1 MKRFLTCA
9 LCFIPMSAMCDVK
22 LWYDK
27 NGTCEGLHVSN
38 SCSSA
43 TVTKLN
49 VTPMADS
56 KFDGF
61 YVTVPG
67 YTNPLPIVYSNGNV
81 AYNVA
86 KILSAANLS
95 GTDRTLTQQTTCN
108 TGLEHNRNN
117 VCVDMSGNTVYVKS
131 DGGEPEEP
139 MNVEAAPGCWWVYD
153 FDIVFHDRPMD
164 NPPHD
169 VGTFASGLVPNVSP
183 TIRVSHKYSDGF
195 YNASGTKITQI
206 NVPQGD
212 YYMFRGYY
220 GATFNYINYRDN
232 TQFYQPIPITDVIT
246 DRTTEK
252 GTVWG
257 GRFAVPV
264 GAKVMPL
271 GTPNLKTSYCDM
283 DWINC
288 IHKEH
293 PDNPSLCSQP
303 VLPSTVTVDVYGG
316 WARKCDASH
325 GDCGLEI
332 FDHYDSSNIYIA
344 AHSPG
349 DVRYSHSCDSGYEL
363 ASSDQGNSYLVQCT
377 PINISSIDYEF
388 VYMYYD
394 GRSLQ
399 KINSGC
405 SGIGTPSNG
414 TCSVGTNIS
423 LPSLS
428 NLTCGT
434 KSYKFSHWVNS
445 SSQEYTS
452 SILCSL
458 ADLGVTSSSSTT
470 ASIIGI
476 LCDCNL
482 TYNNNSSLGTKCAS
496 ACSPAATLNLAV
508 GFTVDENVTA
518 AGVSGT
524 SN

>member
-1 MKRFLTCA
+1 
-9 LCFIPMSAMCDVK
+9 MCDVK

-27 NGTCEGLHVSN
+27 AGNCNGLHVSN

-43 TVTKLN
+43 TVTHLN

-56 KFDGF
+56 RFDGF
-61 YVTVPG
+61 FVSVLG
-67 YTNPLPIVYSNGNV
+67 YNDPLPIVDANGDV
-81 AYNVA
+81 VYNVA
-86 KILSAANLS
+86 DVLRAANLS
-95 GTDRTLTQQTTCN
+95 GNDRTLTQTTTCN
-108 TGLEHNRNN
+108 GNLTHNRNN
-117 VCVDMSGNTVYVKS
+117 VCVDMSGNTEYVKS

-139 MNVEAAPGCWWVYD
+139 TNVVAAPGCWWVYN
-153 FDIVFHDRPMD
+153 FDIEFYDRPPT
-164 NPPHD
+164 NPPHT
-169 VGTFASGLVPNVSP
+169 VGTFASGLAPGDNDM
-183 TIRVSHKYSDGF
+183 TRVSHKYGDGF
-195 YNASGTKITQI
+195 YNAYNQKITKIKI
-206 NVPQGD
+206 PLDSN
-212 YYMFRGYY
+212 YAFRGYY
-220 GATFNYINYRDN
+220 GATFNYINYLDN

-246 DRTTEK
+246 DHTTEK

-264 GAKVMPL
+264 GETEMVL

-288 IHKEH
+288 DSDT
-293 PDNPSLCSQP
+293 PGQCGDPSLIDP
-303 VLPSTVTVDVYGG
+303 VTVKVYGG

-332 FDHYDSSNIYIA
+332 FDHYDSNNIYIA

-349 DVRYSHSCDSGYEL
+349 DVRYQHSCNPGYEL
-363 ASSDQGNSYLVQCT
+363 ASNDQSNSYLVQCT
-377 PINISSIDYEF
+377 PINVSSIDYEF

-394 GRSLQ
+394 GSSLQ
-399 KINSGC
+399 KINSDC
-405 SGIGTPSNG
+405 SGSGTPSNG

-445 SSQEYTS
+445 SSQEYTN
-452 SILCSL
+452 SIPCT
-458 ADLGVTSSSSTT
+458 AAALGVTSSTSTGK

-482 TYNNNSSLGTKCAS
+482 TYNNNISLGMKCAGV
-496 ACSPAATLNLAV
+496 CNPADTLNLGV

-518 AGVSGT
+518 AGGSGT